1 MNLEWLYGLI
11 HVGFWSYVWIALAMV
26 QTTMM
31 AVTVYLHRDATHR
44 SLDLHPALRH
54 FFRFWI
60 WFTSSML
67 TREWVAVH
75 RKHHAFADTE
85 GDPHS
90 PVTAGLRRILLEG
103 AEFYKREAR
112 NPVCVQQYGKGAPDD
127 WVERRIYSRHR
138 NAGIVAFVVLQLLLF
153 GVPGIIMIAVQM
165 LAMPVLA
172 AGVINGFG
180 HGIGYRN
187 YEVENASRNIIPWG
201 LFIGGEE
208 LHNNHHA
215 FPSSAKFSIR
225 PWELDAGWL
234 CVVVLRSL
242 GLAKVKRVAPR
253 SCVIAARQ
261 QADDHAAHAVVRN
274 RMHVLRAY
282 ATQVIAPVLE
292 HELGSELPRRAA
304 RAARK
309 LLTRSPML
317 LDTNARHRLQQ
328 LLAAHAMLRTVHD
341 CQEQLRQLWGTVA
354 STREDMAETFA
365 IWCGRAEASGIQAL
379 EEFAG
384 TLRHLAL
391 GDRGRTPAPPECTL
405 AYRATRSVSADF
417 QGAARIPYDEQS

>member
-1 MNLEWLYGLI
+1 MNLDWLYGLV
-11 HVGFWSYVWIALAMV
+11 HLGFWSYVWITLAML

-75 RKHHAFADTE
+75 RKHHAFADQE

-90 PVTAGLRRILLEG
+90 PVIVGLRRILLEG

-112 NPVCVQQYGKGAPDD
+112 NPDCVQQYGKGAPDD

-138 NAGIVAFVVLQLLLF
+138 NAGIVAFVVLELLLF

-165 LAMPVLA
+165 LAMPLLA

-180 HGIGYRN
+180 HSIGYRN

-201 LFIGGEE
+201 LIIGGEE

-234 CVVVLRSL
+234 CVVVLRRL
-242 GLAKVKRVAPR
+242 GLAQVKRLAPR
-253 SCVIAARQ
+253 ACVIAARQ
-261 QADDHAAHAVVRN
+261 QADRDAAHAVIHN
-274 RMHVLRAY
+274 RMHVLKAY

-292 HELGSELPRRAA
+292 HDLGGELPRRMA

-309 LLTRSPML
+309 LLTRSPAL
-317 LDTNARHRLQQ
+317 LDANARHRLQQ
-328 LLAAHAMLRTVHD
+328 LLAAYPVLRTVHD
-341 CQEQLRQLWGTVA
+341 CQEQLRQLRGTVTSTGEDVVGRFA
-354 STREDMAETFA
+354 S
-365 IWCGRAEASGIQAL
+365 WCARAEASGIKTL
-379 EEFAG
+379 EDFAG

-391 GDRGRTPAPPECTL
+391 ADQEKADERDLLLE
-405 AYRATRSVSADF
+405 RS
-417 QGAARIPYDEQS
+417 P

>member
-1 MNLEWLYGLI
+1 MQRSRTMNLDWLYGLI
-11 HVGFWSYVWIALAMV
+11 HLGFWSYVWISVAMV

-90 PVTAGLRRILLEG
+90 PVIAGLRRILLQG

-112 NPVCVQQYGKGAPDD
+112 NPDCVQQYGKGAPDD
-127 WVERRIYSRHR
+127 WIERRIYSRHR
-138 NAGIVAFVVLQLLLF
+138 NAGIVAFIVLQLLLF
-153 GVPGIIMIAVQM
+153 GVPGIIIVAVQM
-165 LAMPVLA
+165 LAMPLFA

-225 PWELDAGWL
+225 PWEVDVGWL
-234 CVVVLRSL
+234 CIVVLRSL

-253 SCVIAARQ
+253 SCVIAAGQ
-261 QADDHAAHAVVRN
+261 QADDHAVHAVIHN

-282 ATQVIAPVLE
+282 AAQVIAPVLE
-292 HELGSELPRRAA
+292 HELGRELPR

-309 LLTRSPML
+309 LLTRSPTL
-317 LDTNARHRLQQ
+317 LDATARQRLQQ
-328 LLAAHAMLRTVHD
+328 LLAAHPMLRTVHD

-354 STREDMAETFA
+354 STKEDVEGRFA
-365 IWCGRAEASGIQAL
+365 SWCGRAEASGIQAL

-391 GDRGRTPAPPECTL
+391 VDRQSAGRGDVLVERSRQRAARSARHGRT
-405 AYRATRSVSADF
+405 S
-417 QGAARIPYDEQS
+417 I

>member
-1 MNLEWLYGLI
+1 
-11 HVGFWSYVWIALAMV
+11 
-26 QTTMM
+26 M

-44 SLDLHPALRH
+44 SLDLHPGLRH

-90 PVTAGLRRILLEG
+90 PVIAGLRHILLEG

-112 NPVCVQQYGKGAPDD
+112 NPECVQQYGTGAPDD
-127 WVERRIYSRHR
+127 WIERRIYSRYR
-138 NAGIVAFVVLQLLLF
+138 NAGIVAFVVLELLLF

-165 LAMPVLA
+165 LAMPVFA

-180 HGIGYRN
+180 HSIGYRN

-234 CVVVLRSL
+234 CVVVMRSL
-242 GLAKVKRVAPR
+242 RLAKVKRVAPR
-253 SCVIAARQ
+253 PCVIAAGQ
-261 QADDHAAHAVVRN
+261 QADDHAAQAVIHN

-292 HELGSELPRRAA
+292 HELGKELPRRAA

-309 LLTRSPML
+309 LLTRSPTL

-328 LLAAHAMLRTVHD
+328 LLAAHPMLRTVHD
-341 CQEQLRQLWGTVA
+341 CQEQLRQLWGTIA
-354 STREDMAETFA
+354 STKEDVAGRFA
-365 IWCGRAEASGIQAL
+365 SWCGRAEASGIQAL
-379 EEFAG
+379 QEFAG
-384 TLRHLAL
+384 VLRHL
-391 GDRGRTPAPPECTL
+391 TL
-405 AYRATRSVSADF
+405 ADQESAGRGDMSIERS
-417 QGAARIPYDEQS
+417 P

>member
-1 MNLEWLYGLI
+1 MNLDWSYGLI
-11 HVGFWSYVWIALAMV
+11 HPGFWGYVWIAVAMV

-75 RKHHAFADTE
+75 RKHHAFSDIE

-90 PVTAGLRRILLEG
+90 PVIAGLRRILLEG
-103 AEFYKREAR
+103 AEFYRRQAR
-112 NPVCVQQYGKGAPDD
+112 NPECVQQYGTGAPDD
-127 WVERRIYSRHR
+127 WIERRIYSRHR
-138 NAGIVAFVVLQLLLF
+138 NAGIVAFIVLQLLLF
-153 GVPGIIMIAVQM
+153 GVPGIIIVAVQM

-187 YEVENASRNIIPWG
+187 YEVENASRNIVPWG

-225 PWELDAGWL
+225 PWEIDAGWL

-242 GLAKVKRVAPR
+242 GLARVKRVGPR
-253 SCVIAARQ
+253 PCVIAARQ
-261 QADDHAAHAVVRN
+261 QADEHAAHAVIHN
-274 RMHVLRAY
+274 RMQVLRAY

-292 HELGSELPRRAA
+292 HELGRQPPRRAA
-304 RAARK
+304 RDARK
-309 LLTRSPML
+309 LLTRSPTL

-328 LLAAHAMLRTVHD
+328 LLAAHPMLRTVHD
-341 CQEQLRQLWGTVA
+341 CQEQLRQLWATVA
-354 STREDMAETFA
+354 STREGAAARFA
-365 IWCGRAEASGIQAL
+365 SWCGIAEASGIRVL

-391 GDRGRTPAPPECTL
+391 TDPDARTRTL
-405 AYRATRSVSADF
+405 AHRAKASVSVGL
-417 QGAARIPYDEQS
+417 QGAPRIPDDEQG

>member
-1 MNLEWLYGLI
+1 MFGTVQKERFHPEQRPCSSQGALSGVTSVRALMNLDWSYGLI
-11 HVGFWSYVWIALAMV
+11 HLGFWSYVWISLAMV

-112 NPVCVQQYGKGAPDD
+112 NPDCVRQYGKGAPDD
-127 WVERRIYSRHR
+127 WIERHIYSRHR
-138 NAGIVAFVVLQLLLF
+138 NAGIVAFIVLQLLLF
-153 GVPGIIMIAVQM
+153 GVPGIIIIAVQM

-187 YEVENASRNIIPWG
+187 YEVDNASRNIIPWG

-261 QADDHAAHAVVRN
+261 ADDSAAHAVIRN

-292 HELGSELPRRAA
+292 HELGRELPRRAT
-304 RAARK
+304 RDARK
-309 LLTRSPML
+309 LLMRSPTL

-328 LLAAHAMLRTVHD
+328 LLAAHPMLRTVHD

-354 STREDMAETFA
+354 STQEDAAARFA
-365 IWCGRAEASGIQAL
+365 SWCGRAEASGIRAL
-379 EEFAG
+379 EQFAG
-384 TLRHLAL
+384 TLRHLAYA
-391 GDRGRTPAPPECTL
+391 DRT
-405 AYRATRSVSADF
+405 D
-417 QGAARIPYDEQS
+417 

>member
-1 MNLEWLYGLI
+1 MNLDWLYGLI
-11 HVGFWSYVWIALAMV
+11 HLGFWSYVWITLAMV

-44 SLDLHPALRH
+44 SLDLHPGLRH

-90 PVTAGLRRILLEG
+90 PVIAGLRHILLEG

-112 NPVCVQQYGKGAPDD
+112 NPECVQQYGTGAPDD
-127 WVERRIYSRHR
+127 WIERRIYSRHR
-138 NAGIVAFVVLQLLLF
+138 NAGIVAFVVLELLLF

-165 LAMPVLA
+165 LAMPVFA

-180 HGIGYRN
+180 HSIGYRN

-253 SCVIAARQ
+253 YCVIAAGEQ
-261 QADDHAAHAVVRN
+261 TDDHAAHAVIHN

-292 HELGSELPRRAA
+292 HELGKELPRRAA

-309 LLTRSPML
+309 LLTRSPTL

-328 LLAAHAMLRTVHD
+328 LLAAHPMLRTVHD
-341 CQEQLRQLWGTVA
+341 CQEQLRQLWGTIA
-354 STREDMAETFA
+354 STKEDVAGRFA
-365 IWCGRAEASGIQAL
+365 SWCGRAEASGIQAL
-379 EEFAG
+379 QEFAG
-384 TLRHLAL
+384 VLRHL
-391 GDRGRTPAPPECTL
+391 TL
-405 AYRATRSVSADF
+405 ADQESAGRGDMSIERS
-417 QGAARIPYDEQS
+417 P

>member
-1 MNLEWLYGLI
+1 MNLDWLYGLV
-11 HVGFWSYVWIALAMV
+11 HLGFWSYVWITLAMV

-75 RKHHAFADTE
+75 RKHHAFVDTE

-103 AEFYKREAR
+103 AEFYRREAR
-112 NPVCVQQYGKGAPDD
+112 NPDCVQQYAAGTPDD
-127 WVERRIYSRHR
+127 WIERRIYSRHR
-138 NAGIVAFVVLQLLLF
+138 NAGIFAFVVLELLLF

-165 LAMPVLA
+165 LTMPVLA

-180 HGIGYRN
+180 HSIGYRN
-187 YEVENASRNIIPWG
+187 YEVDNASRNIIPWG

-215 FPSSAKFSIR
+215 FPSSAKFSMR
-225 PWELDAGWL
+225 PWEFDAGWL

-253 SCVIAARQ
+253 SWVIAARQ
-261 QADDHAAHAVVRN
+261 QTDDHAARAVIHN
-274 RMHVLRAY
+274 RMHVLRGY

-292 HELGSELPRRAA
+292 HELGRDLPRRAA

-309 LLTRSPML
+309 LLTRSPTL

-328 LLAAHAMLRTVHD
+328 LLAAHPMLGTVHD
-341 CQEQLRQLWGTVA
+341 CQEQLRQLWGTVTSGKQDAAAMFA
-354 STREDMAETFA
+354 S
-365 IWCGRAEASGIQAL
+365 WCARAEASGIQVL

-384 TLRHLAL
+384 KLRHF
-391 GDRGRTPAPPECTL
+391 TL
-405 AYRATRSVSADF
+405 ADPQSA
-417 QGAARIPYDEQS
+417 GAGGVLIEHPP

>member
-1 MNLEWLYGLI
+1 
-11 HVGFWSYVWIALAMV
+11 
-26 QTTMM
+26 
-31 AVTVYLHRDATHR
+31 
-44 SLDLHPALRH
+44 
-54 FFRFWI
+54 
-60 WFTSSML
+60 ML

-90 PVTAGLRRILLEG
+90 PVIAGLRRILLQG

-112 NPVCVQQYGKGAPDD
+112 NPDCVQQYGKGAPDD
-127 WVERRIYSRHR
+127 WIERRIYSRHR
-138 NAGIVAFVVLQLLLF
+138 NAGIVAFIVLQLLLF
-153 GVPGIIMIAVQM
+153 GVPGIIIVAVQM
-165 LAMPVLA
+165 LAMPLFA

-225 PWELDAGWL
+225 PWEVDVGWL
-234 CVVVLRSL
+234 CIVVLRSL

-261 QADDHAAHAVVRN
+261 QADDHAAHAVIHN

-282 ATQVIAPVLE
+282 AAQVIAPVLE
-292 HELGSELPRRAA
+292 HELGRELPR

-309 LLTRSPML
+309 LLTRSPTL
-317 LDTNARHRLQQ
+317 LDATARQRLQQ
-328 LLAAHAMLRTVHD
+328 LLAAHPMLRTVHD

-354 STREDMAETFA
+354 STKEDVEGRFA
-365 IWCGRAEASGIQAL
+365 SWCGRAEASGIRAL

-391 GDRGRTPAPPECTL
+391 ADRQSAGEGDVR
-405 AYRATRSVSADF
+405 
-417 QGAARIPYDEQS
+417 

>member
-1 MNLEWLYGLI
+1 
-11 HVGFWSYVWIALAMV
+11 
-26 QTTMM
+26 
-31 AVTVYLHRDATHR
+31 
-44 SLDLHPALRH
+44 
-54 FFRFWI
+54 
-60 WFTSSML
+60 ML

-90 PVTAGLRRILLEG
+90 PVIDGLRRILLEG

-112 NPVCVQQYGKGAPDD
+112 NPDCVQQYGKGAPDD
-127 WVERRIYSRHR
+127 WIERRIYSRHR
-138 NAGIVAFVVLQLLLF
+138 NAGIVAFIVLQLLLF
-153 GVPGIIMIAVQM
+153 GVPGIIIVAVQM

-172 AGVINGFG
+172 AGVINGLG

-187 YEVENASRNIIPWG
+187 YEVDNASRNIIPWG

-261 QADDHAAHAVVRN
+261 ADDQAAHAVIHN

-292 HELGSELPRRAA
+292 HELGRQLPWRAA

-309 LLTRSPML
+309 LLTRSPTVM
-317 LDTNARHRLQQ
+317 DTNARHRLQQ
-328 LLAAHAMLRTVHD
+328 LLAARPVLRTVHD

-354 STREDMAETFA
+354 STKEDSAGRFA
-365 IWCGRAEASGIQAL
+365 SWCGRAEASGIQAL

-391 GDRGRTPAPPECTL
+391 VDRQSAGRGDVLVERSRQRAARSARHGRT
-405 AYRATRSVSADF
+405 S
-417 QGAARIPYDEQS
+417 I

>member
-1 MNLEWLYGLI
+1 MNVDWLYGLI
-11 HVGFWSYVWIALAMV
+11 PLSFWSYVWITLAMV

-44 SLDLHPALRH
+44 SLDLHPGLRH

-75 RKHHAFADTE
+75 RKHHAFVDVD

-103 AEFYKREAR
+103 AEFYRREAR
-112 NPVCVQQYGKGAPDD
+112 NPDCVQQYGKGTPDD

-138 NAGIVAFVVLQLLLF
+138 NAGIFIFVVLELLLF

-180 HGIGYRN
+180 HSIGYRN

-201 LFIGGEE
+201 VLIGGEE

-225 PWELDAGWL
+225 PWEFDSGWL
-234 CVVVLRSL
+234 CVVVLSWL

-253 SCVIAARQ
+253 RCVIAAEA
-261 QADDHAAHAVVRN
+261 QAERDAANAVLHS
-274 RMHVLRAY
+274 RMHVLKAY
-282 ATQVIAPVLE
+282 AAQVIAPVLDR
-292 HELGSELPRRAA
+292 ELGRELPRRVA
-304 RAARK
+304 RASCK
-309 LLTRSPML
+309 LLTRSPAL
-317 LDTNARHRLQQ
+317 LDTAARHRLQQ
-328 LLAAHAMLRTVHD
+328 LLAAYPTLRTVHD
-341 CQEQLRQLWGTVA
+341 CHEQLRQLWGTVN
-354 STREDMAETFA
+354 STKEEMGERFVA
-365 IWCGRAEASGIQAL
+365 WCARADASGIEAL
-379 EEFAG
+379 QDFAG

-391 GDRGRTPAPPECTL
+391 AEPGMA
-405 AYRATRSVSADF
+405 SARDL
-417 QGAARIPYDEQS
+417 Q

>member
-1 MNLEWLYGLI
+1 MNLDWLYGLI
-11 HVGFWSYVWIALAMV
+11 HLGFWSYVWITLALV

-75 RKHHAFADTE
+75 RKHHAFADIE

-103 AEFYKREAR
+103 AEFYRREAR
-112 NPVCVQQYGKGAPDD
+112 NPDCVQQYGKGAPDD
-127 WVERRIYSRHR
+127 WIERRIYSRHR
-138 NAGIVAFVVLQLLLF
+138 NAGIVAFVVLELLLF

-187 YEVENASRNIIPWG
+187 YEVDNASRNIIPWG

-234 CVVVLRSL
+234 CVIALRSL
-242 GLAKVKRVAPR
+242 GLAKVKRLAPR
-253 SCVIAARQ
+253 SCVIAVRQ
-261 QADDHAAHAVVRN
+261 QADDRAAHAVIRN

-304 RAARK
+304 RTARK
-309 LLTRSPML
+309 LLTRSPTL

-328 LLAAHAMLRTVHD
+328 LLAAHPMLRTVHD

-354 STREDMAETFA
+354 ATNEEVSGRFA
-365 IWCGRAEASGIQAL
+365 SWCGRAEASGIQAL

-391 GDRGRTPAPPECTL
+391 
-405 AYRATRSVSADF
+405 AD
-417 QGAARIPYDEQS
+417 RIPHDGQG

>member
-1 MNLEWLYGLI
+1 
-11 HVGFWSYVWIALAMV
+11 
-26 QTTMM
+26 
-31 AVTVYLHRDATHR
+31 
-44 SLDLHPALRH
+44 
-54 FFRFWI
+54 
-60 WFTSSML
+60 ML

-75 RKHHAFADTE
+75 RKHHAFADIA

-103 AEFYKREAR
+103 SEFYKREAR
-112 NPVCVQQYGKGAPDD
+112 NPECLQQYGKGAPDD
-127 WVERRIYSRHR
+127 WVERHIYSRHR
-138 NAGIVAFVVLQLLLF
+138 NAGIVAFIVLELLLF
-153 GVPGIIMIAVQM
+153 GVPGITMVAVQM

-172 AGVINGFG
+172 AGVINGLG

-187 YEVENASRNIIPWG
+187 YEVENASRNILPWG

-225 PWELDAGWL
+225 PWEIDAGWL

-242 GLAKVKRVAPR
+242 GLAKVKRVAAR

-261 QADDHAAHAVVRN
+261 QADDHAAHAVIHN

-292 HELGSELPRRAA
+292 HELGRELPRRAA

-309 LLTRSPML
+309 LLTCSPTL
-317 LDTNARHRLQQ
+317 LDTSASHRLQQ
-328 LLAAHAMLRTVHD
+328 LLAAHPMLGTVHD
-341 CQEQLRQLWGTVA
+341 CQEQLRQLWATVA
-354 STREDMAETFA
+354 STREDVAARFA
-365 IWCGRAEASGIQAL
+365 SWCGRAEASGIQAL
-379 EEFAG
+379 KEFAG
-384 TLRHLAL
+384 RLRHL
-391 GDRGRTPAPPECTL
+391 TL
-405 AYRATRSVSADF
+405 ADRQSAGEGDVLVD
-417 QGAARIPYDEQS
+417 RPP

>member
-1 MNLEWLYGLI
+1 
-11 HVGFWSYVWIALAMV
+11 
-26 QTTMM
+26 
-31 AVTVYLHRDATHR
+31 
-44 SLDLHPALRH
+44 LRH
-54 FFRFWI
+54 
-60 WFTSSML
+60 
-67 TREWVAVH
+67 
-75 RKHHAFADTE
+75 
-85 GDPHS
+85 
-90 PVTAGLRRILLEG
+90 ILLEG

-112 NPVCVQQYGKGAPDD
+112 NPDCVQQYGKGAPDD
-127 WVERRIYSRHR
+127 WIERRIYSRHR
-138 NAGIVAFVVLQLLLF
+138 NAGIVAFVVLELLLF

-165 LAMPVLA
+165 LAMPVFA

-180 HGIGYRN
+180 HSIGYRN

-253 SCVIAARQ
+253 PCVIAAAR
-261 QADDHAAHAVVRN
+261 QADDHAAQAVIHN

-292 HELGSELPRRAA
+292 HELGKELPRRAA

-309 LLTRSPML
+309 LLTRSPTL

-328 LLAAHAMLRTVHD
+328 LLAAHPMLRTVHD
-341 CQEQLRQLWGTVA
+341 CQEQLRQLWGTIA
-354 STREDMAETFA
+354 STKEDVAGRFA
-365 IWCGRAEASGIQAL
+365 SWCGRAEASGIQAL
-379 EEFAG
+379 QEFAG
-384 TLRHLAL
+384 VLRHLTVADQESAGR
-391 GDRGRTPAPPECTL
+391 GDMSIE
-405 AYRATRSVSADF
+405 RS
-417 QGAARIPYDEQS
+417 P